1 MKISAMCKAQKSNS
15 NWTKQSDTKRLPWNT
30 DGEPSYKNRNFTIT
44 NTLSLPDGSRGR
56 VAKRLACATLDAAV
70 SVWSPDWGSYD
81 VFLVRTIVRTL
92 SSHTV
97 SFFTLMVE
105 WSSKFTSWYRDKLL
119 DRGFSVHWWFD
130 CMPWEVYKANNHTA
144 QLVYITNHKS

>member
-1 MKISAMCKAQKSNS
+1 MLCAKHKKVIAI
-15 NWTKQSDTKRLPWNT
+15 
-30 DGEPSYKNRNFTIT
+30 EPSSQTQKGYPGTQMVNLLTRIETSNI
-44 NTLSLPDGSRGR
+44 NTLSLPDGLRGR

-105 WSSKFTSWYRDKLL
+105 
-119 DRGFSVHWWFD
+119 
-130 CMPWEVYKANNHTA
+130 
-144 QLVYITNHKS
+144 